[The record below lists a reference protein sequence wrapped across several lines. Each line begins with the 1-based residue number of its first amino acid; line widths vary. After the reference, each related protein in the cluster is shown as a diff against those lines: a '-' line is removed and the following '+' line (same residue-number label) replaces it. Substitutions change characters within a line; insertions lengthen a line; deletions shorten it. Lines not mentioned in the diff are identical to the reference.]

1 MKKLLL
7 TFFSAFFLM
16 TASAEVVQGT
26 CDGVNWTYDTNE
38 YVLTISVAEGNTEGK
53 MADHKK
59 ADTEWH
65 KYVLETYGSPNRPKY
80 YYISDDVAKVII
92 QEGVTHIGN
101 YAFSGFGEYFTEVVF
116 PSTLKTIGGHAFDGS
131 MDLTTVSG
139 HAENVTS
146 VGSNAFNGTSVLN
159 NGCLQLGTILFE
171 AKEAEG
177 ALNFTGKGITRIA
190 DGAFQGNTKV
200 TSIVFDESLKAIGKN
215 AFNGCENLTTL
226 DFPNTVETF
235 GVNAFLDC
243 TSLSVVGDY
252 RMAGNYVIVAVVDTD
267 NAKYIVG
274 DEIIYVAESA
284 FSSCTESPVVCFES
298 TEAPLAG
305 QNAFSSV
312 SRFYVADG
320 YEQYFENKLNA
331 KGKVNT
337 TEVKFGG
344 TGFATV
350 ALRHSAKIPV
360 GVKAYRAT
368 INSDLKVAYEEVT
381 GNLAAGKGY
390 VLEGGVHGTYNFEP
404 ARVAV
409 EDNAE
414 NHMVGVLENTVLKG
428 NHIYLLS
435 LYNGKVGFRSLLE
448 ATQTLGAGKA
458 YLDSNLSPYNVSAV
472 DFMNFCIGGN
482 TTDID
487 AVTATQS
494 NTRANI
500 YNVSGQQLSA
510 PRKGLNIVNG
520 KVIYF

>member
-38 YVLTISVAEGNTEGK
+38 YVLTISVAEGNVDGK
-53 MADHKK
+53 MADHTK

-65 KYVLETYGSPNRPKY
+65 KYILAIYGKPNKPDY
-80 YYISDDVAKVII
+80 YYISEDVEKVVIE
-92 QEGVTHIGN
+92 EGITHIGN
-101 YAFSGFGEYFTEVVF
+101 YSFSNCDCLVEVVL
-116 PSTLKTIGGHAFDGS
+116 PTTVKTIGAHAFDNS
-131 MDLTTVSG
+131 TELVTISG
-139 HAENVTS
+139 EGTNVAS
-146 VGSNAFNGTSVLN
+146 VGLNAFNSTKMLEEGY
-159 NGCLQLGTILFE
+159 LQLGTILFE

-200 TSIVFDESLKAIGKN
+200 TSIVFDKSLKAIGKN

-226 DFPNTVETF
+226 DLPNTVETF
-235 GVNAFLDC
+235 GVHAFQDC

-267 NAKYIVG
+267 NAKYTVG

-414 NHMVGVLENTVLKG
+414 NHMVGVLENTVLTG

-494 NTRANI
+494 KTRANI